1 MNASF
6 ELLNDDE
13 EDTMGEDDLGFFS
26 AEPFGR
32 FSHLTGS
39 DKGQQ
44 HLFITSQERLKTTH
58 FFFFKPHSYGNAK
71 TKSC

>member
-13 EDTMGEDDLGFFS
+13 EDTMGEDDLGFS

-44 HLFITSQERLKTTH
+44 HLFITSQER
-58 FFFFKPHSYGNAK
+58 
-71 TKSC
+71 